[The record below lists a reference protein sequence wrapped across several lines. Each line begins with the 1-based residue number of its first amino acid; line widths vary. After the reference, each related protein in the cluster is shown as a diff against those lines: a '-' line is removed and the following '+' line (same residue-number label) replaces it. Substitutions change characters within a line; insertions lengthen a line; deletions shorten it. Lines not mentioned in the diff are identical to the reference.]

1 MANAQKVANIFEL
14 ASLAFGK
21 LAELTLDLKIYQA
34 QAEQAQSTNSRWTIA
49 EVEQLKDAIS
59 RFGADLSKI
68 AEVLDTKTVTQ
79 IKHKIRN
86 KAFMEAG
93 LDEPPED
100 ELDDLSQIPRTSTVA
115 SDKGRRKQ
123 TFSER
128 NEESEPLGKKRRI
141 EGMSPPSTLIPP
153 QPGTQ
158 APGLLT
164 AKHAQQMPLRMPGQ
178 PRSASTLG
186 GALSDYD
193 YMQGM
198 PHSQRPERAAGIPP
212 RKLTMEQGA
221 KYEEYSDS
229 GSERYEEPDDD
240 DDDDDE
246 DSDEERYYS
255 EDEGAR

>member
-34 QAEQAQSTNSRWTIA
+34 QAEQTQSSSSRWTIA

-93 LDEPPED
+93 LEEPPEED
-100 ELDDLSQIPRTSTVA
+100 LDDLSQIPRVSTVA
-115 SDKGRRKQ
+115 NDKGRRKQ

-128 NEESEPLGKKRRI
+128 NEEAEPLGKKRRI
-141 EGMSPPSTLIPP
+141 EGISPQSNLIPP

-158 APGLLT
+158 TAGLLM
-164 AKHAQQMPLRMPGQ
+164 AKHAQQMPPRMSGQ
-178 PRSASTLG
+178 PRSSGLGST
-186 GALSDYD
+186 LSDYD

-198 PHSQRPERAAGIPP
+198 PHGQRPERAVGVPP
-212 RKLTMEQGA
+212 RKLSMEQEA
-221 KYEEYSDS
+221 KYEDYSDS

-246 DSDEERYYS
+246 ESDEERYYS
-255 EDEGAR
+255 EEEGGR